1 MFVPANLRKAEI
13 MIHHLF
19 FNDNTNIALY
29 CWVCEVQAHKRA
41 VVVVTAL
48 LLLGG
53 RGVLFVWLFGQ
64 LVGWLIDL
72 LVWFGLVL

>member
-1 MFVPANLRKAEI
+1 MFVPVNLRKAEI

-29 CWVCEVQAHKRA
+29 CWVCEVLAHKRA

-48 LLLGG
+48 LLL
-53 RGVLFVWLFGQ
+53 RGDAVWLFGQ